1 MTDPPSSCCLTGH
14 RECEREASRS
24 DPRNV
29 LLSTRLREF
38 RLEDLLWMFE
48 RQREKVFMPIVA
60 LPLRQWKDLERLEA
74 TSECLGSAGKRVVA
88 GRAGEDKSAGVCG
101 PVQLR
106 LHRLEYLRRL
116 LVFVNEHHLRT
127 GNSSCHVGAHRV
139 QCGEVI

>member
-14 RECEREASRS
+14 RECKREASRG

-60 LPLRQWKDLERLEA
+60 LPLRQWKDLELSVTLE
-74 TSECLGSAGKRVVA
+74 
-88 GRAGEDKSAGVCG
+88 
-101 PVQLR
+101 
-106 LHRLEYLRRL
+106 
-116 LVFVNEHHLRT
+116 N
-127 GNSSCHVGAHRV
+127 
-139 QCGEVI
+139 